1 MLLRRL
7 RESDLEQIWELDR
20 ECFNAP
26 DERRELFLGGVV
38 PEEFVG
44 AFEDLRLV
52 AQSRALPLA
61 QFFGG
66 RPVPM
71 GGISS
76 VGTAP
81 DQRGR
86 GLGKRVVAGC
96 LDVMRERGDA
106 ISTLYPA
113 TTDLYRQLGWEVAGT
128 SVIRWIAPR
137 TLARLPEPDGVRVRR
152 GAAEDTASIR
162 AVYRE
167 LAAQVNGFLDRS
179 ERRWQVHAGQS
190 KDARVF
196 VAEDGDGRLVGYLV
210 YRQVGGEHSAL
221 GGPFRIVVLDQV
233 ASSRDAL
240 LALWRLLGS
249 WSTMVDRVVY
259 RGPAEDPLLLL
270 LPQQELNVLAE
281 VRWMTRM
288 VDVARAVEARGF
300 APGVEVEVHLELR
313 DALVGANHGRFV
325 LRVGKGRGR
334 LEPGGRGALALDA
347 ASFAPLYTGW
357 ADTGTLVRTGRLEGG
372 SAEERACLDAAFAG
386 PTPWLPEQF

>member
-7 RESDLEQIWELDR
+7 RDSDLEQAWELDR

-26 DERRELFLGGVV
+26 DERRALFLSGAV
-38 PEEFVG
+38 PGEFVG
-44 AFEDLRLV
+44 AFDGPRLV
-52 AQSRALPLA
+52 AQSRALALA

-86 GLGKRVVAGC
+86 GLGKHVVARC
-96 LDVMRERGDA
+96 LEVMRERGDA
-106 ISTLYPA
+106 ISTLFPA

-128 SVIRWIAPR
+128 SVIRWVAPG
-137 TLARLPEPDGVRVRR
+137 TLARLPEPDDVRVRR
-152 GAAEDTASIR
+152 GDAEDTASIR

-167 LAAQVNGFLDRS
+167 LAAQINGFLDRPAQ
-179 ERRWQVHAGQS
+179 RWELQARQS

-210 YRQVGGEHSAL
+210 YRQVGGEHSL

-233 ASSRDAL
+233 ATSRDAL
-240 LALWRLLGS
+240 LALWRLLGF
-249 WSTMVDRVVY
+249 WSTMVDRIVY

-300 APGVEVEVHLELR
+300 APGVDVEVHLELR
-313 DALVGANHGRFV
+313 DALIGANHGRFV

-334 LEPGGRGALALDA
+334 LEPGGHGALVLDA

-357 ADTGTLVRTGRLEGG
+357 ADTGTLARAGRLVGG